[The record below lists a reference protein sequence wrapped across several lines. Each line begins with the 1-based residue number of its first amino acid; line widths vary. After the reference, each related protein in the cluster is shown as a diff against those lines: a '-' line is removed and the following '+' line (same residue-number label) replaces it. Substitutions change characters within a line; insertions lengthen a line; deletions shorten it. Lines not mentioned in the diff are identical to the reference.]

1 MSRRRAS
8 TVTDEA
14 PTLTLKA
21 HQDAGGKTVLQVIGD
36 IDLVSTDYL
45 RTELLSA
52 VEHGTV
58 VLDLDGVAFCD
69 SSGLRVLLEAAR
81 RAKTYGAAFRLAA
94 PTAPVERLLDLTRA
108 DQVLEVFPD
117 VDSALNR

>member
-1 MSRRRAS
+1 MFEDDTDHGSHEPMRAAA
-8 TVTDEA
+8 EA
-14 PTLTLKA
+14 ALRGL
-21 HQDAGGKTVLQVIGD
+21 G

-94 PTAPVERLLDLTRA
+94 PSAPVERLLDLTRA

>member
-1 MSRRRAS
+1 M
-8 TVTDEA
+8 TDRD

-21 HQDAGGKTVLQVIGD
+21 HQGAGGKTVLQVVGD

-45 RTELLSA
+45 RAELLSA

-81 RAKTYGAAFRLAA
+81 RAKTHGAAFLLAA

-117 VDSALNR
+117 VASALNR